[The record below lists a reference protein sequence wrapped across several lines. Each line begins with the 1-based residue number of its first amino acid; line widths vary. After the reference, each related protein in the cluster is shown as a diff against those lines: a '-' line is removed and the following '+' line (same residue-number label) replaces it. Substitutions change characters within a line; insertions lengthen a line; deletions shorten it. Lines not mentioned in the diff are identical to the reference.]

1 MSDIKT
7 TPLPLLVKE
16 GTKGRSH
23 YLEKIAQ
30 LSALFRKF
38 GDVFRAE

>member
-16 GTKGRSH
+16 GTKGRLHYFKKRSH
-23 YLEKIAQ
+23 NLGRTYTIAMHI
-30 LSALFRKF
+30 
-38 GDVFRAE
+38 EE